1 MAVDWIGVIA
11 DDQRLFHEGPIGVLE
26 ALNSWGSGASM
37 PETTPQP
44 SGWTAYVPWAH
55 LTRDA
60 TGAYAPLSAA
70 DQGRPW
76 TDSRARTGNRAPN
89 TRAHLRHHQ
98 MLWLLSNGQW
108 VADWYSDTI
117 GRRMYPFS
125 WIEGTDSDA
134 PSSVFRD
141 EAAGG
146 SSFRALGLANDPRNP
161 ANPNEFR
168 DRLWHPFGARR
179 PIPANWVGALSV
191 VFGRLAVD
199 DANQSDDRA
208 LCNILMGCSWDWYL
222 AMTLTSP
229 PEQNV
234 NVLYGG
240 FSRLKYLRSDWQIF
254 ANTNLSE
261 AQLRANPPPIV
272 GLGLLDEVTTP
283 PTDPPPS
290 VAPTTGRWIDVYRPA
305 SPVGRWVDLLGVEPN
320 VAPAWPA
327 PPTTAVQVVTGNV
340 LVYKPQL
347 TAGTPPITYSKA
359 SGLSWATVNAT
370 TGEVGGTAGTAGT
383 ASVVVRALNTWGQA
397 DFSLPVEVVAS
408 GSAVAPTI
416 TTTTLPTLTAG
427 VGGSLPIAITG
438 SGPFVLT
445 TSSGTPPTGTT
456 YVAQAIVI
464 PITVTAGTYTWT
476 VLATGPTALTDTQAY
491 TLTVVDAAVP
501 IVTTTALADG
511 IVGIP
516 YAQAVSATNLP
527 TSWALSGTLPP
538 GVTFNALTAVIAG
551 TPTQAG
557 TFAFVVSASNA
568 SGTGSRTLQIVIAEA
583 EIEPPP
589 PPGDRWVRIPRDSE
603 VWVRVPRDNA

>member
-1 MAVDWIGVIA
+1 
-11 DDQRLFHEGPIGVLE
+11 
-26 ALNSWGSGASM
+26 
-37 PETTPQP
+37 
-44 SGWTAYVPWAH
+44 
-55 LTRDA
+55 
-60 TGAYAPLSAA
+60 
-70 DQGRPW
+70 
-76 TDSRARTGNRAPN
+76 
-89 TRAHLRHHQ
+89 
-98 MLWLLSNGQW
+98 
-108 VADWYSDTI
+108 
-117 GRRMYPFS
+117 
-125 WIEGTDSDA
+125 
-134 PSSVFRD
+134 
-141 EAAGG
+141 
-146 SSFRALGLANDPRNP
+146 
-161 ANPNEFR
+161 
-168 DRLWHPFGARR
+168 
-179 PIPANWVGALSV
+179 
-191 VFGRLAVD
+191 
-199 DANQSDDRA
+199 
-208 LCNILMGCSWDWYL
+208 
-222 AMTLTSP
+222 
-229 PEQNV
+229 
-234 NVLYGG
+234 
-240 FSRLKYLRSDWQIF
+240 
-254 ANTNLSE
+254 
-261 AQLRANPPPIV
+261 
-272 GLGLLDEVTTP
+272 
-283 PTDPPPS
+283 
-290 VAPTTGRWIDVYRPA
+290 
-305 SPVGRWVDLLGVEPN
+305 
-320 VAPAWPA
+320 
-327 PPTTAVQVVTGNV
+327 VQVVTGNV

-370 TGEVGGTAGTAGT
+370 TGELGGTAGTAGT

-456 YVAQAIVI
+456 YVAQEIVI
-464 PITVTAGTYTWT
+464 PITVTAGTYAWT

-501 IVTTTALADG
+501 IVTTAALADG